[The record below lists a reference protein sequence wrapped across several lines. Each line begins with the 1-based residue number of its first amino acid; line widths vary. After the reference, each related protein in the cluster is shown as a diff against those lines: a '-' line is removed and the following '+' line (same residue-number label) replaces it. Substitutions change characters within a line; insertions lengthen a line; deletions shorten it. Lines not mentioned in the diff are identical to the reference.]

1 MSTTLHFDA
10 GGDTP
15 ACGIMSRRRHRP
27 CSAETTRSADRVECG
42 SCLRS
47 PLMSEYRAIMA
58 ARRALHEAEVAARN
72 EAARLRIEAGKAA
85 YHARCKAGL

>member
-1 MSTTLHFDA
+1 MA
-10 GGDTP
+10 
-15 ACGIMSRRRHRP
+15 
-27 CSAETTRSADRVECG
+27 
-42 SCLRS
+42 
-47 PLMSEYRAIMA
+47 EYRAIMA